1 MLQMKDTVPMK
12 SRKNTDSRNM
22 HLKDIRRQHMKIPDM
37 SRMMPDMS
45 RNMNRAMP
53 NIGRE
58 RLSSSR

>member
-37 SRMMPDMS
+37 SR
-45 RNMNRAMP
+45 NMNRAMP
-53 NIGRE
+53 NISRE